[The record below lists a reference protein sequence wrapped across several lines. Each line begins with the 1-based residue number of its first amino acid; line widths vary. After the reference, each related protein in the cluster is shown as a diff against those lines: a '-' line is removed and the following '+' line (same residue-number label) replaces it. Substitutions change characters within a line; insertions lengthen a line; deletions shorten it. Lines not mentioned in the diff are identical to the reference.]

1 MSHDLLKRET
11 MVRVPAASA
20 GCQLLDFVAARFTYR
35 SRTEW
40 QEEIAANRFSLAN
53 GHQLNAFTTLA
64 AGDQVRYAMPEL
76 PEPPV
81 PRRCTVLHDD
91 AHLLVVDK
99 PAGLPCHPAGRFFRH
114 TLWALLREEFGLPH
128 PSLIN
133 RLDRETS
140 GIVLVAKDK
149 RTARHCCQLFARRLA
164 EKRYLVLVEGIFPSD
179 PVCADGLLS
188 PDPTSR
194 IRKKVRY
201 THAREAGSLSP
212 ATPSVTWFQ
221 RLRLASGL
229 SLLEARPV
237 TGRCHQIR
245 ASLLGLGFPV
255 VGDKLYG
262 VDETFFLRLAQ
273 DRLTAAD
280 HRRLRLSRQALHAAA
295 LTLPHPAENRLLS
308 FASPMPAEFSRLLDD
323 KDPL

>member
-11 MVRVPAASA
+11 MVRVPAAGA

-40 QEEIAANRFSLAN
+40 QEEIAAGRFSLAS
-53 GHQLNAFTTLA
+53 GRLLSPCTTLA

-81 PRRCTVLHDD
+81 PRCCTVLHED

-99 PAGLPCHPAGRFFRH
+99 PAGLPCHPGGRFFRH

-140 GIVLVAKDK
+140 GIVLIAKDK
-149 RTARHCCQLFARRLA
+149 RTARHGCQLFARRLV
-164 EKRYLVLVEGIFPSD
+164 EKRYLVLVEGIFPPG
-179 PVCADGLLS
+179 PVCAAGLLS

-194 IRKKVRY
+194 IRKKIRY
-201 THAREAGSLSP
+201 TPAKEAGPFCP
-212 ATPSVTWFQ
+212 AQQSVTWFQ
-221 RLRLASGL
+221 RLRLANGL

-262 VDETFFLRLAQ
+262 VDETFFLRLTR

-280 HRRLRLSRQALHAAA
+280 HQRLRLSRQALHAASF
-295 LTLPHPAENRLLS
+295 TLPHPSGNRLLS
-308 FASPMPAEFSRLLDD
+308 FFSPMPEEFSRQLADG
-323 KDPL
+323 DPL